1 MRLFI
6 IPIPNVFFQK
16 NFLIFLI
23 ILIFFFLVNKTLI
36 QPAQSHQN
44 CDHGEAIED
53 IAAAVAEVTAMRSAT
68 FNHPPQTQPLIS
80 YNMFTQGPNTLFHN
94 QMPQQPQQ
102 QPQLTGMPMLNVSND
117 GSLQQPFTVITMPTL
132 IPQGMHVQQQPQPA
146 QPTIIPFTVPQMV
159 FSTSGK

>member
-1 MRLFI
+1 
-6 IPIPNVFFQK
+6 
-16 NFLIFLI
+16 
-23 ILIFFFLVNKTLI
+23 
-36 QPAQSHQN
+36 
-44 CDHGEAIED
+44 
-53 IAAAVAEVTAMRSAT
+53 
-68 FNHPPQTQPLIS
+68 
-80 YNMFTQGPNTLFHN
+80 MFTQGPNTLFHN
-94 QMPQQPQQ
+94 QMPQQPQQQ